1 MSTPVL
7 ERPPILT
14 EVTVLEGDG
23 NPGEGCEASHKVT
36 KCTGE
41 AAYRIV
47 ACTSQ
52 TNVCAPFVETPEVG
66 LIARRERG
74 VCARC
79 KRRAVDCWSY
89 WPI

>member
-7 ERPPILT
+7 DRPQLEDTI
-14 EVTVLEGDG
+14 LEGG
-23 NPGEGCEASHKVT
+23 HQEQEGCEATHKVT

-41 AAYRIV
+41 ASYRIV

-79 KRRAVDCWSY
+79 KRPAVDCWRY
-89 WPI
+89 WKI